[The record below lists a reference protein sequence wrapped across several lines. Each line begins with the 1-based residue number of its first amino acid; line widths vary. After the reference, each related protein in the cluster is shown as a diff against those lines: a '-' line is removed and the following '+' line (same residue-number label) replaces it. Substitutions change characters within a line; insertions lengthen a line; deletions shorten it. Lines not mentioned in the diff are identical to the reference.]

1 MLWFWISLVA
11 FFFLAL
17 AAVFDKFLLT
27 KTPLKAISFA
37 FFVSLGGAVLS
48 LVVLFA
54 NVNLQLLPAFWLSL
68 LIGGGALF
76 FSLYFMFLAVEKGE
90 VSKVNPLI
98 VSLTPAF
105 VFLMSFFTGLELVT
119 GKRLLGV
126 LLIVLAGYFL
136 ARAGAKK
143 TRLHY
148 QAWIFVLLSALFFG
162 LANVFSKIVYDGLPF
177 LEAFLGLRWTCLIT
191 AIIVVIV
198 LNKYR
203 DIKEIFKPTKSAT
216 QATVK
221 KAVIIMIIGQT
232 AGVLGVVLQQY
243 AIKLGNVILVTALNG
258 TQFFFLLLL
267 VLVLAKFFPRIL
279 QEDVSRKSMLK
290 KLLWSAI
297 LFIGV
302 ALVII

>member
-1 MLWFWISLVA
+1 MLWFWISLAA

-17 AAVFDKFLLT
+17 SAVVDKFLLT
-27 KTPLKAISFA
+27 KTRLRALSFA
-37 FFVSLGGAVLS
+37 FFISLGGAVLS
-48 LVVLFA
+48 LVLLFA
-54 NVNLQLLPAFWLSL
+54 KINLQLLPAFWLPL

-105 VFLMSFFTGLELVT
+105 VFLMSFFTGLELIT
-119 GKRLLGV
+119 GKRLFGV

-136 ARAGAKK
+136 ARAGVKK

-177 LEAFLGLRWTCLIT
+177 FEAFFGLRWMCLIV
-191 AIIVVIV
+191 AIVFVICF
-198 LNKYR
+198 NKLH
-203 DIKEIFKPTKSAT
+203 DIREIFKHQKSDNGST
-216 QATVK
+216 MK
-221 KAVIIMIIGQT
+221 KAVLVMIIGQT
-232 AGVLGVVLQQY
+232 TGVLGVVLQQY

-267 VLVLAKFFPRIL
+267 VLILAKFFPSIL
-279 QEDVSRKSMLK
+279 QEDVSRNSMLK